1 MQNVLGFKPI
11 SNLVMLTDQRFKT
24 PVTNVSNQQ
33 QERTAALVLSYPWH
47 RFQSLNVQQFSD
59 RQANTYQLYTTD

>member
-33 QERTAALVLSYPWH
+33 QERTAALVLSYP
-47 RFQSLNVQQFSD
+47 
-59 RQANTYQLYTTD
+59 